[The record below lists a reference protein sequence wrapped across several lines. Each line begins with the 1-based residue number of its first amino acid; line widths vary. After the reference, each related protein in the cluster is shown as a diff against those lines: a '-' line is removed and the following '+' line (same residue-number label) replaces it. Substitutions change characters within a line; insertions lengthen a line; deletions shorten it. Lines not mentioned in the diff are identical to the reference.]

1 MTSPIDDNMIL
12 PIRKEVLP
20 PVKRI
25 AKDDSRYSILQT
37 IPLKEHDEQ
46 DNSEYVY
53 LTINDDKDYFITV
66 QIHEE
71 EPDDYCE
78 NERRCSR
85 NNRRGFILEDYYHNH
100 NYLYYPDYEFNDD
113 DDQMQIVVEIQVQT
127 FRYEGN
133 RVIWLSGEKVFVR

>member
-25 AKDDSRYSILQT
+25 AKDDNRYSILQT

-53 LTINDDKDYFITV
+53 LAITDDKDYFITV
-66 QIHEE
+66 QFTCETPNVVSSGIPKIREE
-71 EPDDYCE
+71 EQD
-78 NERRCSR
+78 
-85 NNRRGFILEDYYHNH
+85 DYYHNH
-100 NYLYYPDYEFNDD
+100 NYLDYPDYKFDD
-113 DDQMQIVVEIQVQT
+113 DDDEPTKVVEIQVQT

>member
-1 MTSPIDDNMIL
+1 MIL
-12 PIRKEVLP
+12 PIHKEVFP
-20 PVKRI
+20 PIKRI
-25 AKDDSRYSILQT
+25 AKDDNRYFILQT
-37 IPLKEHDEQ
+37 IPLKEHDEE

-71 EPDDYCE
+71 EPDI
-78 NERRCSR
+78 R
-85 NNRRGFILEDYYHNH
+85 HH
-100 NYLYYPDYEFNDD
+100 NYLDYPDYEFDD
-113 DDQMQIVVEIQVQT
+113 DDDDEPKIVVEIQVQT